1 MDKGGRFREDL
12 PARRPGRLWGIRHQQ
27 GLGFLSTPCFFSLTD
42 ILVSKPG
49 KDLKDTS
56 LDTRR
61 VLPFITRLPQHDH
74 SFTMQLP
81 KSVIPTAV
89 GRTDVDP
96 RAITAFKQSRIII
109 ST

>member
-49 KDLKDTS
+49 KDLEDTS

-61 VLPFITRLPQHDH
+61 VLPSSHVYPNMTTVSPCNCQNLSYPQPLGGL
-74 SFTMQLP
+74 M
-81 KSVIPTAV
+81 
-89 GRTDVDP
+89 
-96 RAITAFKQSRIII
+96 
-109 ST
+109 